1 MDNGGESE
9 DGGGQLL
16 RPAEREKFSAAGLA
30 NQRPPFSAL
39 DLFFHGQLDFPFFLL
54 TLLFSW
60 IYIYVSPSEV
70 VCLSPVEILP
80 SKTLSDSVTPCR
92 NFEFYFFAATEC
104 ASFIHNA
111 RTK

>member
-39 DLFFHGQLDFPFFLL
+39 EPFLPWPARFSFLPLDSAVFLDLHLCFAFRGC
-54 TLLFSW
+54 LF
-60 IYIYVSPSEV
+60 V
-70 VCLSPVEILP
+70 
-80 SKTLSDSVTPCR
+80 
-92 NFEFYFFAATEC
+92 
-104 ASFIHNA
+104 AS
-111 RTK
+111 